1 MGADEGS
8 LQIIDVDM
16 TLENCS
22 VTIVILNLLVYG
34 TIQYST
40 KVVIEHYHNTL
51 RLVV

>member
-8 LQIIDVDM
+8 LQIIDTDVDM

-51 RLVV
+51 